1 MKIKLWYQ
9 AEKLTDLEL
18 HTVFIVYFALFHM
31 TKSQQN
37 VKVFER
43 VALKNNVK
51 SFREDT

>member
-9 AEKLTDLEL
+9 AEKLTDLEI
-18 HTVFIVYFALFHM
+18 HTVFIIYSTLFHM
-31 TKSQQN
+31 IESQQN